1 MNIRNNCSHH
11 YCKLL
16 SILCQCFLIIILGVK
31 GMVNILNLAEVQEQK
46 QIDEITKCIVDSLI
60 NEVEKSLSK
69 TKIER

>member
-1 MNIRNNCSHH
+1 MVLYGKNVSTISNQS
-11 YCKLL
+11 KTK
-16 SILCQCFLIIILGVK
+16 CFLIIILGVK